1 MKIISISAREI
12 YDSRGNPTIECTL
25 GLENGALVN
34 ASVPA
39 GMSRGAHEAFEMRD
53 GGIRL
58 QGMGVKKAVQAIETI
73 IAPAL
78 LGQEAHLIS
87 VDNLLRELDGTENKS
102 NLGANTMLAVSMA
115 VCRAQA
121 AAEQI
126 EPYEL
131 MAYLCEFEMVA
142 LSYPMFN
149 MINGG
154 LHAANNLQIQE
165 FLIIPVGM
173 TSFHETME
181 AGSRFFHTLKR
192 LLEEN
197 GYSTA
202 VGDEGGFSP
211 DFQNDQEAFDF
222 IMQTIEFMQHEYGIS
237 IMIAI
242 DVAASQLYERDAKMY
257 RWQGDLLTSEEM
269 IAYYQKLVAQYPIYA
284 IEDGLSEDD
293 WSGWEK
299 LYATLGNKIAIV
311 GDDLFVTNSQRIYQG
326 IDHKVANTV
335 VIKPN
340 QVGTLT
346 ETLQAVKLCKE
357 YEKNIIVSHRSGETN
372 DSFIADLAV
381 AVSAG
386 QIKAGGFSRGE
397 RLAKYN
403 RLLQIE
409 DQLLNYMTEDKE

>member
-1 MKIISISAREI
+1 MKIVSVAAREI
-12 YDSRGNPTIECTL
+12 YDSRGNPTIECTV
-25 GLENGALVN
+25 GLENGRYVK
-34 ASVPA
+34 ASVPS
-39 GMSRGAHEAFEMRD
+39 GISRGEHEAFELRD

-58 QGMGVKKAVQAIETI
+58 MGNGVMKAVQAVETV

-78 LGQEAHLIS
+78 LGYEASLLQ

-102 NLGANTMLAVSMA
+102 VLGANTMLAVSIA

-121 AAEQI
+121 LAEHM

-131 MAYLCEFEMVA
+131 MAYLCEFEMVSLA
-142 LSYPMFN
+142 YPMFN

-154 LHAANNLQIQE
+154 LHASNNLQVQE
-165 FLIIPVGM
+165 FLVIPVGM
-173 TSFHETME
+173 STFHETME
-181 AGSRFFHTLKR
+181 AGSDFFHILKR
-192 LLEEN
+192 LLKEK

-211 DFQNDQEAFDF
+211 AFDDEKQALDF
-222 IMQTIEFMQHEYGIS
+222 LMQTIEYMQHEYGIS
-237 IMIAI
+237 VMIAL
-242 DVAASQLYERDAKMY
+242 DVAASHFYNKQMDAYDWHGKMISSDELINWY
-257 RWQGDLLTSEEM
+257 AELAAT
-269 IAYYQKLVAQYPIYA
+269 YPLYA
-284 IEDGLSEDD
+284 IEDGLSEND
-293 WSGWEK
+293 WEGWAK
-299 LYATLGNKIAIV
+299 LYDALGNRIAIV
-311 GDDLFVTNSQRIYQG
+311 GDDLFATDSQRIYRG
-326 IDHKVANTV
+326 IDEKVANTV

-357 YEKNIIVSHRSGETN
+357 YDKNIIVSHRSGETN
-372 DSFIADLAV
+372 DSFISDLAV

-403 RLLQIE
+403 RMLEIE
-409 DQLLNYMTEDKE
+409 NQLLDIMTENE